1 MKYKCPCCGYY
12 TFDNKLD
19 GSYDIC
25 EVCYWEDDIS
35 QLEDP
40 TNENGAN
47 GISLIQAKKNYK
59 EFGACHLD
67 LIVYV
72 RNPYPDEL
80 TGFDE

>member
-25 EVCYWEDDIS
+25 EVCYWEDDIR

-67 LIVYV
+67 LIAYV